1 MIVHTV
7 ACSLLTCMKLDVST
21 GQTKAPSGT
30 VLVPVVL
37 GDAKSDRVFIL
48 IHSEGKEEGADHLR
62 EECVNVLT
70 HVVMEGEG
78 EAYSRLESALKE
90 LNGLL
95 KGFMLSDT
103 VSEVHAIVGVMEQN
117 GNLHL
122 SHIGR
127 SEAYLVRDGSAA
139 QITEY
144 SRGKPPQAFM
154 HIVSGP
160 VQERDHIVISTQRLL
175 RAITPAQLAQI
186 VARGGDTVK
195 GITSQ
200 LEAEREVACVAHIA
214 IHSHPQVALAG
225 GNGEAKA
232 GRGRLPVAQRERSR
246 RGAAKS
252 ASSFVEMLR
261 NIPLPSFAAI
271 KAPAGMRNV
280 MKGKAKNVKGR
291 VSVLIDK
298 FAADLHDPDR
308 KRRAHLLLLA
318 GAAAVFLI
326 AWMTIQLSLSSQKSQ
341 NRGELAALVA
351 QINTDISTA
360 DNRQLAGDADSAN
373 AILQRA
379 EDRARQVMSNESGL
393 FRSEALELLDRIK
406 SKREEMNKVVRVV
419 PPRVMANL
427 SAKKPDIVAQGF
439 MGLPN
444 GEFIVYDRQDL
455 YRVSLNSVE
464 PSDRISTEELLL
476 EGVVFPRFQSRVFL
490 TTGNSII
497 ELINGQ
503 PITMKTE
510 DPAGWVTGVDLK
522 TYLRYLYILAPERKQ
537 IYKYERLSSRYG
549 PPAEYNVNGDL
560 SGALDM
566 TITGPAYVLKDVSV
580 GKAPG
585 EPGTREVLKLLRGEK
600 QPFTIRNLP
609 PGALDGVTKIFKSS
623 ATGNFY
629 FMDPDN
635 KRIVVTT
642 NDGDLGDSLYLKQF
656 VLDSD
661 QVGKLKDVFVDES
674 DTRLYVLDEKKLYAI
689 DLQAN

>member
-1 MIVHTV
+1 
-7 ACSLLTCMKLDVST
+7 MKLEVST
-21 GQTKAPSGT
+21 GQTKAPSDT

-37 GDAKSDRVFIL
+37 GDGKDDRVFL
-48 IHSEGKEEGADHLR
+48 LLHTEGKSDGTDHLR
-62 EECVNVLT
+62 QECLNVLK
-70 HVVMEGEG
+70 HGVMEGEG
-78 EAYSRLESALKE
+78 DAYTRLESALKE

-95 KGFMLSDT
+95 KGFLLSNA
-103 VSEVHAIVGVMEQN
+103 VSDVHAIVGVLEQN

-160 VQERDHIVISTQRLL
+160 VQERDHIILSTQRVL

-186 VARGGDTVK
+186 VARGGDVVK
-195 GITSQ
+195 AIAAQ
-200 LEAEREVACVAHIA
+200 LEAEREVACVAHLA
-214 IHSHPQVALAG
+214 IHGQGAAATTS
-225 GNGEAKA
+225 KA
-232 GRGRLPVAQRERSR
+232 ASRARMPVQRERSR
-246 RGAAKS
+246 RNATPVS
-252 ASSFVEMLR
+252 AVLSKLR
-261 NIPLPSFAAI
+261 GLPLPSI
-271 KAPAGMRNV
+271 KAPAGLH
-280 MKGKAKNVKGR
+280 AAVKGR
-291 VSVLIDK
+291 AKQARSQLNSLVSK
-298 FAADLHDPDR
+298 FAADLHDPAR

-326 AWMTIQLSLSSQKSQ
+326 VWMTIQLSLSSQKSQ
-341 NRGELAALVA
+341 NRGELASLVQ
-351 QINTDISTA
+351 QINADIATA
-360 DNRQLAGDADSAN
+360 DNRQLAGDTDSAN

-427 SAKKPDIVAQGF
+427 SAKKADIVAQGF

-455 YRVSLNSVE
+455 YRVSLNTVE

-510 DPAGWVTGVDLK
+510 DPAGWVTGVDMK

-566 TITGPAYVLKDVSV
+566 TIVGPVYVLKDVSV
-580 GKAPG
+580 GKNPG

-600 QPFTIRNLP
+600 QPFAIRNLP

-623 ATGNFY
+623 TNGNFY

-635 KRIVVTT
+635 RRVVVTT

-656 VLDSD
+656 VLESD
-661 QVGKLKDVFVDES
+661 QVGKLKDIFVDDN
-674 DTRLYVLDEKKLYAI
+674 DTRLYVLDEKKVYVI

>member
-1 MIVHTV
+1 M
-7 ACSLLTCMKLDVST
+7 
-21 GQTKAPSGT
+21 
-30 VLVPVVL
+30 PVVL

-70 HVVMEGEG
+70 HVVIEGEG
-78 EAYSRLESALKE
+78 EVYNRLESALKE

-103 VSEVHAIVGVMEQN
+103 VSEVHAIVGVMELN

-144 SRGKPPQAFM
+144 SRGKPPAAFM

-195 GITSQ
+195 NIASA
-200 LEAEREVACVAHIA
+200 LEGEREVACIAHIA
-214 IHSHPQVALAG
+214 IHSHPQAAMAAEG
-225 GNGEAKA
+225 KA
-232 GRGRLPVAQRERSR
+232 ASRGRLPVQRGR
-246 RGAAKS
+246 RGGSKS
-252 ASSFVEMLR
+252 GGGVMDMLKNLPIPALSS
-261 NIPLPSFAAI
+261 I
-271 KAPAGMRNV
+271 KAPAGMRSAV
-280 MKGKAKNVKGR
+280 KGKAKHVKGQM
-291 VSVLIDK
+291 STFIGK
-298 FAADLHDPDR
+298 FAADLQDPTR

-318 GAAAVFLI
+318 GAAAVFLV

-341 NRGELAALVA
+341 NRGELAALVEK
-351 QINTDISTA
+351 INEDIATA

-464 PSDRISTEELLL
+464 ASDRISTEELLL
-476 EGVVFPRFQSRVFL
+476 EGVAFPRFQSRVFL

-510 DPAGWVTGVDLK
+510 DPAGWVTGVDVK

-566 TITGPAYVLKDVSV
+566 TIAGPVYVLKDVSV

-661 QVGKLKDVFVDES
+661 QVGKLKDVYVDES